1 MLQLQEPAF
10 NANDQWAV
18 DYGLPEW
25 PWWLSF
31 VAFDFEQFELS
42 FEARYWIFMGLVALV
57 CACVAWTI
65 RGCPWLREDVSDV
78 CKTGRAKEHMR
89 QSTEGNLIT
98 WWRVP
103 IA

>member
-57 CACVAWTI
+57 CACVGVDHSW
-65 RGCPWLREDVSDV
+65 
-78 CKTGRAKEHMR
+78 
-89 QSTEGNLIT
+89 
-98 WWRVP
+98 VP
-103 IA
+103 VVT